1 MPEKPFLSVHDAVQ
15 AEDARVID
23 QGLDDSNAAAAPI
36 HDVRALACFARLEG
50 GTVVGGAIGRTWG
63 ECCELQRLWVH
74 PTHRRAGLGTR
85 LVRQFEEAAVARG
98 CSVFY
103 LDTFSFQARTFYERL
118 GYEAKLEI
126 RGFALGI
133 AKYIM
138 VRR

>member
-103 LDTFSFQARTFYERL
+103 LDTFSFQARPFYERL

-126 RGFALGI
+126 RGFAPGI